1 MEIDIKFREDETI
14 RGEENKKKKHTY
26 KHKYVV
32 RLNVISHTFFFYL
45 LLLSLVVKYPI
56 SRVYNK
62 IIDR

>member
-1 MEIDIKFREDETI
+1 MEIDIKFKEDETI
-14 RGEENKKKKHTY
+14 RGEENKKHTY
-26 KHKYVV
+26 KHEYVV

-45 LLLSLVVKYPI
+45 LLLSLVIKYPI

>member
-1 MEIDIKFREDETI
+1 METDIKFREDETI
-14 RGEENKKKKHTY
+14 RGEENKKKHTY
-26 KHKYVV
+26 KHEYVV
-32 RLNVISHTFFFYL
+32 RLNVISHTFFYL

>member
-14 RGEENKKKKHTY
+14 RGEENKKKHTY

>member
-14 RGEENKKKKHTY
+14 RGEENKKLTY
-26 KHKYVV
+26 KHEYVV

>member
-14 RGEENKKKKHTY
+14 RGEEKKQQHTY
-26 KHKYVV
+26 KHEYVV

>member
-1 MEIDIKFREDETI
+1 METDIKFREDETI
-14 RGEENKKKKHTY
+14 RGERKQKKYTHKHE
-26 KHKYVV
+26 YVV

-56 SRVYNK
+56 SRMYNK